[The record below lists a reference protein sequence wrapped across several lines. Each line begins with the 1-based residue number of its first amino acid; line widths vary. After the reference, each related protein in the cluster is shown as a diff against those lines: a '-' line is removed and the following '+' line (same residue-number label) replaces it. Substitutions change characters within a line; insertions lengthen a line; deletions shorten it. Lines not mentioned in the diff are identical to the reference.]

1 MQVLLLIL
9 LGCNIPFILEGRI
22 KKAINFAYFQNNTK
36 IDWFLSG
43 GIKNPNIDTISEA
56 DKMKQIIYNNSKYN
70 NTWNFIIDNIA
81 TNTAENFII
90 LKNKVDLNK
99 YTDKYVITSQFH
111 HTRSKKFADKII
123 ENNNF
128 KWILSP
134 EELDN
139 SRYWENIHIKNV
151 DLDIKKTFDKFKHFY
166 HSL

>member
-43 GIKNPNIDTISEA
+43 GIKDPNIDTISEA

-99 YTDKYVITSQFH
+99 YTDKYVITSEFH
-111 HTRSKKFADKII
+111 HGRAKLIADKIF
-123 ENNNF
+123 NDDRT
-128 KWILSP
+128 KWILAPLLQDDSV
-134 EELDN
+134 
-139 SRYWENIHIKNV
+139 YWEKIHIKNV
-151 DLDIKKTFDKFKHFY
+151 DTDIKKALKRVVNI
-166 HSL
+166 

>member
-1 MQVLLLIL
+1 MNLLLIL

-22 KKAINFAYFQNNTK
+22 NKAINFAYFQNNTK

-99 YTDKYVITSQFH
+99 YVITSQFH